1 MWAVG
6 LPAQQIS
13 MHHKLEYASI
23 HQNSAKWILQQ
34 KWQVGKDT
42 EQMACDILSP
52 SPSPPPK
59 KIKIYGIALSGQ
71 YGD

>member
-1 MWAVG
+1 MWTVG

-34 KWQVGKDT
+34 KRQVGKDT

-52 SPSPPPK
+52 PPPK
-59 KIKIYGIALSGQ
+59 QKKNGIALSGQ